1 MITFMFSSW
10 CAQKLV
16 EGVCRTL
23 LTQSTQITEEFCVF
37 CGCRHTSTRFVQ
49 LFASF
54 AAVSALDW
62 CSPRVGSGSGY
73 RVAIFCTVQQQC
85 RRMQTNEPSIDCNNP
100 FPTHYPPLT
109 LFLFSYKAQTTHLKE
124 MLNPLGPV
132 CSYCICVGY
141 CSIINTKVIF

>member
-16 EGVCRTL
+16 EGVCRTQL
-23 LTQSTQITEEFCVF
+23 SQSTQITEGFCVS
-37 CGCRHTSTRFVQ
+37 CGCRHTSIRFVQ

-54 AAVSALDW
+54 AAVSALEWVYRDCDLIGAALVW
-62 CSPRVGSGSGY
+62 EVGQGTEWLSSAQYSSSVGECRQMSPASI
-73 RVAIFCTVQQQC
+73 AIT
-85 RRMQTNEPSIDCNNP
+85 P
-100 FPTHYPPLT
+100 FPPITPLT

-132 CSYCICVGY
+132 CSYYIFVG
-141 CSIINTKVIF
+141 